1 VELCGIDTI
10 TMNPATHRPTVD
22 MGMYMAA
29 YDANRVLY
37 IIGHYTTEYTGK

>member
-1 VELCGIDTI
+1 
-10 TMNPATHRPTVD
+10 